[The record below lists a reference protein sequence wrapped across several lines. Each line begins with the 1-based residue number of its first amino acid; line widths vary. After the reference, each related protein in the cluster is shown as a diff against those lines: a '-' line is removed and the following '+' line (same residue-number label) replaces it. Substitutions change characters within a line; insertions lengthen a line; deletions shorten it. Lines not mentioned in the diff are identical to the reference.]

1 MERYPEDLKYT
12 KDHEWA
18 RLEPDGHVRMG
29 ITWHAQDSLGD
40 LLYVKL
46 PVVGAEVSAGDAIA
60 EVESSKAVSD
70 VYAPVGGKVVATN
83 QSLVDAPEKINE
95 DPYGEGWIALI
106 EASDT
111 SELEDLLTATEY
123 RELVEAEG

>member
-1 MERYPEDLKYT
+1 MERYPEDLRYT

-18 RLEPDGHVRMG
+18 RLEADGNVRMG

-46 PVVGAEVSAGDAIA
+46 PEVGVEVSAGDPIA

-70 VYAPVGGKVVATN
+70 VYAPVGGKVVAVN
-83 QSLVDAPEKINE
+83 QSLVDAPEKINQE
-95 DPYGEGWIALI
+95 PYGEGWIALI
-106 EASDT
+106 EASDP
-111 SELEDLLTATEY
+111 SELEELLTAAEY